1 MLMGPRQTISITQCI
16 HCTSSCYPLMHIH
29 HTHTHIFARSILLSI
44 VILILQI
51 FVCVMNMHQSQ
62 SKRICHSQAFSFSAT
77 RRSSESKWCKA
88 EWSGSVLQFSIDFK
102 STREKQ
108 TVMEEGPNFYF
119 LFHISQ
125 LWSVGWGEL
134 HWIRNGEKLSSL
146 EHHQLY
152 VWINYVRSVHNW
164 SIHSDHLFKDS
175 HHPPTINNQPNCLQQ
190 RKYNTIT
197 PLKIPIHY

>member
-1 MLMGPRQTISITQCI
+1 M
-16 HCTSSCYPLMHIH
+16 YPLYILLLSINAHSS
-29 HTHTHIFARSILLSI
+29 HTHIHSCKINIIIDSNIDLANI
-44 VILILQI
+44 
-51 FVCVMNMHQSQ
+51 CMCDEYAMHQSQ

-88 EWSGSVLQFSIDFK
+88 EWSGSVPQFSIDFK

-108 TVMEEGPNFYF
+108 TVIRGMEEGPNFYF